1 MLGLHPGQTLS
12 LLVKSFLSMDF
23 YMPTSEEVALK
34 QFRSQVINQRPQILK
49 VFLAIGKDKDA
60 KRPRPFLA
68 FSQ

>member
-1 MLGLHPGQTLS
+1 
-12 LLVKSFLSMDF
+12 MDF
-23 YMPTSEEVALK
+23 YMPTSEEVAVK